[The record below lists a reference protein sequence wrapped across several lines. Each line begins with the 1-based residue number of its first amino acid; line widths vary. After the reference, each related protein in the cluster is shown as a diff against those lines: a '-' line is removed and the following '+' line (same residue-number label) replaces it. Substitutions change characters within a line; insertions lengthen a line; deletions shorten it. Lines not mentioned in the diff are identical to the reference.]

1 MSTSSYTED
10 FDRRDEAEM
19 YLQAAKL
26 DMELNGF
33 ELLESDIQYSED
45 LDRWILRI
53 DYAPM
58 APVAA

>member
-19 YLQAAKL
+19 YLQAAKA

-33 ELLESDIQYSED
+33 ELLESDIHYSED
-45 LDRWILRI
+45 MDRWILRI
-53 DYAPM
+53 TYAQYGE
-58 APVAA
+58 AA